1 MEAKYFSFPLIRDV
15 IFFAVFSTSNHNKP
29 VNYPQIAQQWIKE
42 SVNTACNLTAETGA
56 TKLVKALAGFKGAGG
71 TKATAFSIVP
81 KRPCLP
87 ESFFPPLC
95 VKACAIPLTAV
106 VCVCNGRVFVRFWQE
121 GVARQT

>member
-1 MEAKYFSFPLIRDV
+1 M
-15 IFFAVFSTSNHNKP
+15 FSTSNHNKP
-29 VNYPQIAQQWIKE
+29 VNYPQIDQQWIKE

-71 TKATAFSIVP
+71 TKAPAFSIVP

-95 VKACAIPLTAV
+95 VKACVIPLTAV
-106 VCVCNGRVFVRFWQE
+106 VCVCNGKIQ
-121 GVARQT
+121 GVGIRGRKILAGRSCRTDVMEKEQTAVY